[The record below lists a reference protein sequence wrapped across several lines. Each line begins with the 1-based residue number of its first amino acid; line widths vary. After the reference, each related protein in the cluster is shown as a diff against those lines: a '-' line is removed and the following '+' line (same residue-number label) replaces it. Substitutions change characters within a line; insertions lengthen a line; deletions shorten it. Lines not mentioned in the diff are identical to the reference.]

1 MADNKKPKRLNPKR
15 PDRELYIPRHRKA
28 TTKNVELNQRKTKCD
43 SISDRSHDLPP
54 NSQREKRP
62 FQVVDCD
69 IDPVVTNVCIDS
81 AVSGGEEKSLG
92 LPSASES
99 FENSIEVRRREI
111 GKQGSAFEKV
121 EPGLNDCVST
131 ALNDAGT
138 LIGSECI
145 NDDCIGN
152 DLSYLKATESDCFR
166 DSMESQPKTE
176 CGSSNGFEVQDSD
189 PPTTEGISSRA
200 LKSHTNRANCDIS
213 PSGVQDVTETD
224 ASGFD
229 DAKGVENSSI
239 SKEQTDSKELTS
251 LVDGS
256 EKCKAFK
263 SHRKIKIHRK
273 EGKINRTSE
282 KAEKVDENTMN
293 NSLNDRDDCAGD
305 DDWFDKWD
313 ETGNC
318 VSKEAK
324 DELAKLTAIDIPI
337 ILEARKPDIDY
348 LSFRPVE
355 HDLQNNDFRHLTEV
369 YDFSPDLT
377 TSDLS
382 LALQAMGLKD
392 FDIKWV
398 DDTHAIGVFSTEFQA
413 QQAIKGSS
421 LLLKIRPVT
430 EGTRET
436 QLKVK
441 SFKDLLLPYK
451 SRPETTAVVARNLV
465 SSALGIRKTTTKEQR
480 DAERKKL
487 AAAKERK
494 VQKRKEAAEVWG
506 E

>member
-1 MADNKKPKRLNPKR
+1 
-15 PDRELYIPRHRKA
+15 
-28 TTKNVELNQRKTKCD
+28 
-43 SISDRSHDLPP
+43 
-54 NSQREKRP
+54 
-62 FQVVDCD
+62 
-69 IDPVVTNVCIDS
+69 
-81 AVSGGEEKSLG
+81 
-92 LPSASES
+92 
-99 FENSIEVRRREI
+99 
-111 GKQGSAFEKV
+111 
-121 EPGLNDCVST
+121 
-131 ALNDAGT
+131 
-138 LIGSECI
+138 
-145 NDDCIGN
+145 
-152 DLSYLKATESDCFR
+152 
-166 DSMESQPKTE
+166 
-176 CGSSNGFEVQDSD
+176 
-189 PPTTEGISSRA
+189 
-200 LKSHTNRANCDIS
+200 
-213 PSGVQDVTETD
+213 
-224 ASGFD
+224 
-229 DAKGVENSSI
+229 
-239 SKEQTDSKELTS
+239 
-251 LVDGS
+251 
-256 EKCKAFK
+256 
-263 SHRKIKIHRK
+263 
-273 EGKINRTSE
+273 
-282 KAEKVDENTMN
+282 
-293 NSLNDRDDCAGD
+293 
-305 DDWFDKWD
+305 
-313 ETGNC
+313 
-318 VSKEAK
+318 
-324 DELAKLTAIDIPI
+324 
-337 ILEARKPDIDY
+337 
-348 LSFRPVE
+348 VE

-465 SSALGIRKTTTKEQR
+465 TSALGIRKTTTKEQR